1 MDSMHPHDTE
11 DEHPPHGTARDRV
24 VRDQRLI
31 TRCALEVIQDIQ
43 HQRGRAMQPRDRM
56 ALKLLTPRNAALMVK
71 GARRHLGC
79 RQVSFDILTDDPGL
93 GAYRLVPVGLH
104 VRNPETGW
112 WSDDYG
118 IGRFLWNLYLGE
130 PPEDGMQRILERLF
144 GLPQKELG
152 PACTQLAVRQQEHDI
167 QAVVRP
173 DLALYIRRHKGSI
186 ETSLRRLHRARGLHR
201 AADLGLDTGG
211 QGRMAL
217 VFGKSRRYAITFS
230 VERA

>member
-1 MDSMHPHDTE
+1 MDSMHSHETK
-11 DEHPPHGTARDRV
+11 DEQDPPPGGRV

-43 HQRGRAMQPRDRM
+43 HQRGQPLQSRDRM

-93 GAYRLVPVGLH
+93 GAYRLIPVGLH
-104 VRNPETGW
+104 IRNPETGW

-130 PPEDGMQRILERLF
+130 PPADGMQRILERLF
-144 GLPQKELG
+144 GIPARDLG
-152 PACTQLAVRQQEHDI
+152 PACTQLAIREQEHDI
-167 QAVVRP
+167 QATVRP

-186 ETSLRRLHRARGLHR
+186 ETSLRRLRRAQALQR
-201 AADLGLDTGG
+201 ASELGLDTGG
-211 QGRMAL
+211 QGRLAL
-217 VFGKSRRYAITFS
+217 VFGKTRRYAITFS